1 MNSNVQIPKSRAVLV
16 GLCAVA
22 LFLWTVAVYVT
33 YQDAKMTRYNVSIKP
48 GAVNYGTHSTVTMPP
63 VIRTSYRH
71 STPMISG
78 DVVRAYAHTG
88 HATMPM
94 ASYGSSSGF
103 RIHTTSS
110 ATVHSIGGGGSAGGG
125 GMMSSIGGS
134 SSRGIN
140 YSGGGVS
147 MPTLALNT
155 STLATT
161 SYSPAQASTMAGQT
175 RFGISPRRAPGH
187 DGSYDGE
194 CEQDGGIWYQ
204 WDGEEWVE
212 VSEGDKRIDGAITY
226 EWQYK
231 DGEWQWVQISGPVE
245 PGETP
250 LGATPWIFMLLLAGA
265 YALYVR
271 IKSRKYTNQ

>member
-1 MNSNVQIPKSRAVLV
+1 MDSNVQTPKSRAVLV

-33 YQDAKMTRYNVSIKP
+33 YQDAKMARYNVSIKP

-63 VIRTSYRH
+63 VMRTSYRH

-88 HATMPM
+88 HATMPV
-94 ASYGSSSGF
+94 ASNGSSSGF

-110 ATVHSIGGGGSAGGG
+110 ASVHSIGGGGSAGGG

-134 SSRGIN
+134 SSRGIS

-155 STLATT
+155 SIYSSRTSTAEAYTSVAAGTT
-161 SYSPAQASTMAGQT
+161 RYGMG
-175 RFGISPRRAPGH
+175 PRRMPGA
-187 DGSYDGE
+187 GE
-194 CEQDGGIWYQ
+194 GNEGD
-204 WDGEEWVE
+204 WVE
-212 VSEGDKRIDGAITY
+212 DTDG
-226 EWQYK
+226 WWYK
-231 DGEWQWVQISGPVE
+231 DEDGWRQPNI
-245 PGETP
+245 GETRYDP
-250 LGATPWIFMLLLAGA
+250 FLDCTVVWNGSAWVRQSEYDPGVPVGATPWILMLLLAGA

>member
-1 MNSNVQIPKSRAVLV
+1 MNNNVQTPKSRAVLV

-33 YQDAKMTRYNVSIKP
+33 YQDAKMARYNVSIKP

-63 VIRTSYRH
+63 VMRTSYRH

-94 ASYGSSSGF
+94 ASNGSSSGF

-110 ATVHSIGGGGSAGGG
+110 ATVHSIGGGGSTGG

-134 SSRGIN
+134 SSRGIRN
-140 YSGGGVS
+140 SGGSVS
-147 MPTLALNT
+147 MPMLAFAASS
-155 STLATT
+155 STVSSAYPSSGL
-161 SYSPAQASTMAGQT
+161 STPGMKKVKPNGDGEYNGEYYNGQWWNDDEENWVDEPFVGAI
-175 RFGISPRRAPGH
+175 RYNGDVMER
-187 DGSYDGE
+187 YDGLN
-194 CEQDGGIWYQ
+194 
-204 WDGEEWVE
+204 WVP
-212 VSEGDKRIDGAITY
+212 VNNQGDPG
-226 EWQYK
+226 
-231 DGEWQWVQISGPVE
+231 VPV
-245 PGETP
+245 
-250 LGATPWIFMLLLAGA
+250 GATPWILMLLLAGA

>member
-33 YQDAKMTRYNVSIKP
+33 YQDAKMARYNVSIKP

-63 VIRTSYRH
+63 VMRTSYRH

-88 HATMPM
+88 HATMPV
-94 ASYGSSSGF
+94 ASNGSSSGF

-110 ATVHSIGGGGSAGGG
+110 ASVHSIGGGGSAGGG

-134 SSRGIN
+134 SSRGIS

-147 MPTLALNT
+147 MPMLAFAASS
-155 STLATT
+155 STVSSAYPSSGL
-161 SYSPAQASTMAGQT
+161 STPGMKKVKPNGDGEYNGEYYNGQWWNDDEENWVDEPFVGAI
-175 RFGISPRRAPGH
+175 RYNGDVMER
-187 DGSYDGE
+187 YDGLN
-194 CEQDGGIWYQ
+194 
-204 WDGEEWVE
+204 WVP
-212 VSEGDKRIDGAITY
+212 VNNQGDPG
-226 EWQYK
+226 
-231 DGEWQWVQISGPVE
+231 VPV
-245 PGETP
+245 
-250 LGATPWIFMLLLAGA
+250 GATPWILMLLLAGA
-265 YALYVR
+265 YALRLR
-271 IKSRKYTNQ
+271 IKSRKYMNQ